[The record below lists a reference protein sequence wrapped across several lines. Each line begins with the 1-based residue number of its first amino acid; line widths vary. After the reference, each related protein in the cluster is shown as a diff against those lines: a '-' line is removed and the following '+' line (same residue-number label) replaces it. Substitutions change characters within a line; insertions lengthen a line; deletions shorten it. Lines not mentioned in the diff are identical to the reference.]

1 MGGRSD
7 GRGGGTGDA
16 GPDPAPVTVGG
27 AVIAGGTS
35 RRLGT
40 DKRLVTVDG
49 TALLAR
55 TVAVLRP
62 FVTGVQVVVADP
74 ADGPLVTG
82 VLHEDAGPLTVT
94 VDARPGVGPAAG
106 LEAALAAAA
115 EPLVL
120 VLATDH
126 PTLVPAV
133 LDLLVARARG
143 STAAAVALAG
153 PRGAEPF
160 LAVYRRAALPT
171 VRAELDAGTRR
182 MQAVLAALDPELVTE
197 AEWRPLDPDGRTL
210 ADVDGPDDLAGS
222 G

>member
-1 MGGRSD
+1 MGAPAD
-7 GRGGGTGDA
+7 GRTDGGA
-16 GPDPAPVTVGG
+16 GSPPGQGVSG

-49 TALLAR
+49 TTLLAR

-62 FVTGVQVVVADP
+62 LVTDVQVVVTDP

-82 VLHEDAGPLTVT
+82 VLHEDAGPLAIT

-120 VLATDH
+120 VVATDH

-153 PRGAEPF
+153 PRGGEPF
-160 LAVYRRAALPT
+160 LAVYRRGALST
-171 VRAELDAGTRR
+171 VRAQLDAGARR
-182 MQAVLAALDPELVTE
+182 MQAVLAALDPELITE
-197 AEWRPLDPDGRTL
+197 EQWRPLDPGGVTL
-210 ADVDGPDDLAGS
+210 ADIDVPDDLAGH